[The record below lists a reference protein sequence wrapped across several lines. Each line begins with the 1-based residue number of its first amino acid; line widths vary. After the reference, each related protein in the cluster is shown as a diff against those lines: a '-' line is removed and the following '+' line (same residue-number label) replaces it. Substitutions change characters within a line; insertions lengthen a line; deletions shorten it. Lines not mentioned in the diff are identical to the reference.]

1 MLQSHVIN
9 ELVTICLVILGFYTA
24 LFEFNLNEML
34 LDQSDGGKFVR

>member
-24 LFEFNLNEML
+24 SFYCDSTEISY
-34 LDQSDGGKFVR
+34 DQSEKGK

>member
-1 MLQSHVIN
+1 MHQLHVIDK
-9 ELVTICLVILGFYTA
+9 LVIIILVILGFYTA